1 MANVNK
7 DFNKAEAN
15 KILKKYNSLSG
26 FDPLIKTRETKAVY
40 FRALLYKVLI
50 DFNYMND
57 RQVTDFFLSK
67 GKKMNRVS
75 ILQAVRKID
84 IYYRDFADFRNLYDV
99 YFADKTEDS
108 ILLKK
113 RQNDRINKL
122 NTRVSKTNK
131 RFAKRIPSHINNKLH
146 NFVDTIPKDREKEIL
161 ERLELMVK
169 SWSWKSNDNY
179 EIIEADSGISEVTF

>member
-1 MANVNK
+1 MANINK
-7 DFNKAEAN
+7 DYNKAEADN
-15 KILKKYNSLSG
+15 IFKKYNELSR
-26 FDPLIKTRETKAVY
+26 FNPLIKTRETKAVY
-40 FRALLYKVLI
+40 FRALLYKVLM

-57 RQVTDFFLSK
+57 RQIADYFLTK

-75 ILQAVRKID
+75 ILQAVKKIG

-99 YFADKTEDS
+99 YFADKTEEN

-122 NTRVSKTNK
+122 NTRVSKTASKKDND
-131 RFAKRIPSHINNKLH
+131 ALNNLINDL
-146 NFVDTIPKDREKEIL
+146 PLDRRSEVL

-169 SWSWKSNDNY
+169 SWSWKSRDKC
-179 EIIEADSGISEVTF
+179 EIIESSSGISEVTF